1 MAISTSTANTLR
13 SYFSPSELLNQVEA
27 GHISPEDLALIMDI
41 EVLEDSFTASEIMDM
56 IASVASAT
64 EANIFQHI
72 EDWTI
77 PASEYSDALF
87 DSQFVDLYGLLD
99 GQNNILSDLEAKIL
113 NQIQE
118 VNFDANQAFAGY
130 ESDLFDEITF
140 ANAQLESAVS
150 ESEKNILD
158 SLWDSV
164 SGITDVLL
172 RETEEILSEVDPLV
186 ELVKGTTET
195 IVEKT
200 TSITSA
206 LAEAIPEMGTIVAD
220 AVEGVGDAVTSGF
233 GAAFDGII
241 NSLGLDQL
249 LNFMQLLGGGMNQAS
264 DALDGFSNLDVRE
277 GSWDVP
283 ASTADV
289 ANMWLMAAPFLGTRL
304 GLQYPNE
311 VERLHQI
318 AYEHSRPQLLDVATT
333 LEYIKRNPNAQD
345 LVIHNLSR
353 AGYDSNKINQL
364 ISMIHQPLGLI
375 ENTIALRRGF
385 ISPDTYAEK
394 LRILGLA
401 PDDIDLAE
409 KLSMQLPPIGDLIR
423 MVVRDT
429 FEPDV
434 VEAGQLSDGF
444 ENFPVET
451 AEELGIS
458 NYWAEKYW
466 QAHWMLPSLQ
476 QGFEMLHRDKISQ
489 DELLALFK
497 AADLAPGYWEPMQA
511 ISYRPYTRVDVR
523 RMHALGVLDEEQVLR
538 SYLDLGYDQEK
549 ASNLTA
555 FTLAYNDSTKKVER
569 VKERDLTKSDIIGM
583 YNDGVLERDQTYDY
597 LVAIGYSD
605 SEATVLIEREDI
617 QADIK
622 ERKADIENVINQA
635 KIKAITYEDAQD
647 RLAALD
653 LTRTE
658 TNKALASLSR
668 ASQTRTRTPSKSDLD
683 NWLAL
688 NLITPGDYAEELRTL
703 GYADRYV
710 DLYVEETTAE
720 AESDLLAEE
729 VKAARRRESRS
740 VSKGNLDS
748 LYQAEII
755 DDTEYRTGLTELGYR
770 ESDIEKLL
778 LQQSM
783 KLEERRLE
791 ELERLERGEDAAI
804 KERLPS
810 RSLLGK
816 LFLKGLIDIAA
827 YKNGLTLLGF
837 NPENIELLSKLI
849 TAKSEEDAD
858 KQTGIDSEAG

>member
-1 MAISTSTANTLR
+1 MAISPTAAATLR
-13 SYFSPSELLNQVEA
+13 SYFSPSELLDQVEA
-27 GHISPEDLALIMDI
+27 GNISPDDLSTIMEI
-41 EVLEDSFTASEIMDM
+41 EVLEDSFTADEILDM
-56 IASVASAT
+56 IASVASTT
-64 EANIFQHI
+64 EANIFEHI
-72 EDWTI
+72 DNWI
-77 PASEYSDALF
+77 KPSSDFSEALL
-87 DSQFVDLYGLLD
+87 DSQLIDLYGVLD
-99 GQNNILSDLEAKIL
+99 GTNDILSDLEATIR
-113 NQIQE
+113 NEIQE
-118 VNFDANQAFAGY
+118 SNFNASQAFAGY
-130 ESDLFDEITF
+130 ESSLFDEITF
-140 ANAQLESAVS
+140 ANSQLESAVQ
-150 ESEKNILD
+150 
-158 SLWDSV
+158 
-164 SGITDVLL
+164 
-172 RETEEILSEVDPLV
+172 ETERTIIDDITGVINGLFDTVMGETSDILEELDPLV
-186 ELVKGTTET
+186 DVVTSTTQT
-195 IVEKT
+195 VVEKT
-200 TSITSA
+200 TNLTSA
-206 LAEAIPEMGTIVAD
+206 LAEAIPEMGSIVAD
-220 AVEGVGDAVTSGF
+220 AVEGVGSAVTTGF

-241 NSLGLDQL
+241 NSLGLNEL

-283 ASTADV
+283 ASKADV

-345 LVIHNLSR
+345 LVLHNLTR
-353 AGYDSNKINQL
+353 AGYDSNKITQL

-770 ESDIEKLL
+770 ESDIENLL

-827 YKNGLTLLGF
+827 YRNGLTLLGF

-858 KQTGIDSEAG
+858 KQTGVDRETG

>member
-1 MAISTSTANTLR
+1 
-13 SYFSPSELLNQVEA
+13 
-27 GHISPEDLALIMDI
+27 
-41 EVLEDSFTASEIMDM
+41 
-56 IASVASAT
+56 
-64 EANIFQHI
+64 
-72 EDWTI
+72 
-77 PASEYSDALF
+77 
-87 DSQFVDLYGLLD
+87 
-99 GQNNILSDLEAKIL
+99 
-113 NQIQE
+113 
-118 VNFDANQAFAGY
+118 
-130 ESDLFDEITF
+130 
-140 ANAQLESAVS
+140 
-150 ESEKNILD
+150 
-158 SLWDSV
+158 
-164 SGITDVLL
+164 
-172 RETEEILSEVDPLV
+172 
-186 ELVKGTTET
+186 
-195 IVEKT
+195 
-200 TSITSA
+200 
-206 LAEAIPEMGTIVAD
+206 
-220 AVEGVGDAVTSGF
+220 
-233 GAAFDGII
+233 
-241 NSLGLDQL
+241 
-249 LNFMQLLGGGMNQAS
+249 
-264 DALDGFSNLDVRE
+264 
-277 GSWDVP
+277 
-283 ASTADV
+283 
-289 ANMWLMAAPFLGTRL
+289 
-304 GLQYPNE
+304 
-311 VERLHQI
+311 
-318 AYEHSRPQLLDVATT
+318 
-333 LEYIKRNPNAQD
+333 
-345 LVIHNLSR
+345 
-353 AGYDSNKINQL
+353 
-364 ISMIHQPLGLI
+364 
-375 ENTIALRRGF
+375 
-385 ISPDTYAEK
+385 
-394 LRILGLA
+394 
-401 PDDIDLAE
+401 
-409 KLSMQLPPIGDLIR
+409 
-423 MVVRDT
+423 
-429 FEPDV
+429 
-434 VEAGQLSDGF
+434 
-444 ENFPVET
+444 
-451 AEELGIS
+451 
-458 NYWAEKYW
+458 
-466 QAHWMLPSLQ
+466 
-476 QGFEMLHRDKISQ
+476 
-489 DELLALFK
+489 
-497 AADLAPGYWEPMQA
+497 
-511 ISYRPYTRVDVR
+511 
-523 RMHALGVLDEEQVLR
+523 
-538 SYLDLGYDQEK
+538 
-549 ASNLTA
+549 
-555 FTLAYNDSTKKVER
+555 
-569 VKERDLTKSDIIGM
+569 M

-770 ESDIEKLL
+770 ESDIENLL

-827 YKNGLTLLGF
+827 YRNGLTLLGF

-858 KQTGIDSEAG
+858 KQTGVDRETG

>member
-1 MAISTSTANTLR
+1 MAISPTAAATLR
-13 SYFSPSELLNQVEA
+13 SYFSPSELLDQVEA
-27 GHISPEDLALIMDI
+27 GNISPDDLSTIMEI
-41 EVLEDSFTASEIMDM
+41 EVLEDSFTADEILDM
-56 IASVASAT
+56 IASVASTT
-64 EANIFQHI
+64 EANIFEHI
-72 EDWTI
+72 DNWI
-77 PASEYSDALF
+77 KPSSDFSEALL
-87 DSQFVDLYGLLD
+87 DSQLIDLYGVLD
-99 GQNNILSDLEAKIL
+99 GTNDILSDLEATIR
-113 NQIQE
+113 NEIQE
-118 VNFDANQAFAGY
+118 SNFNASQAFAGY
-130 ESDLFDEITF
+130 ESSLFDEITF
-140 ANAQLESAVS
+140 ANSQLESAVQ
-150 ESEKNILD
+150 
-158 SLWDSV
+158 
-164 SGITDVLL
+164 
-172 RETEEILSEVDPLV
+172 ETERTIIDDITGVINGLFDTVMGETSDILEELDPLV
-186 ELVKGTTET
+186 DVVTSTTQT
-195 IVEKT
+195 VVEKT
-200 TSITSA
+200 TNLTSA
-206 LAEAIPEMGTIVAD
+206 LAEAIPEMGSIVAD
-220 AVEGVGDAVTSGF
+220 AVEGVGSAVTTGF

-241 NSLGLDQL
+241 NSLGLNEL

-283 ASTADV
+283 ASKADV

-345 LVIHNLSR
+345 LVLHNLTR
-353 AGYDSNKINQL
+353 AGYDSNKITQL

-569 VKERDLTKSDIIGM
+569 VK
-583 YNDGVLERDQTYDY
+583 
-597 LVAIGYSD
+597 
-605 SEATVLIEREDI
+605 
-617 QADIK
+617 
-622 ERKADIENVINQA
+622 
-635 KIKAITYEDAQD
+635 
-647 RLAALD
+647 
-653 LTRTE
+653 
-658 TNKALASLSR
+658 
-668 ASQTRTRTPSKSDLD
+668 
-683 NWLAL
+683 
-688 NLITPGDYAEELRTL
+688 
-703 GYADRYV
+703 
-710 DLYVEETTAE
+710 
-720 AESDLLAEE
+720 
-729 VKAARRRESRS
+729 
-740 VSKGNLDS
+740 KG
-748 LYQAEII
+748 
-755 DDTEYRTGLTELGYR
+755 T
-770 ESDIEKLL
+770 
-778 LQQSM
+778 
-783 KLEERRLE
+783 
-791 ELERLERGEDAAI
+791 
-804 KERLPS
+804 
-810 RSLLGK
+810 
-816 LFLKGLIDIAA
+816 
-827 YKNGLTLLGF
+827 
-837 NPENIELLSKLI
+837 
-849 TAKSEEDAD
+849 
-858 KQTGIDSEAG
+858 